1 MTPERWSPD
10 PADVVRLR
18 NLTCELHAPTP
29 HTGAAKLRRREFSHL
44 LPTQFAAVLDLA
56 RYGPPM
62 TVPGNL
68 DSFRPLRASAD
79 GPTVFRWTLREDY
92 ELDPTGAPDM
102 RRCLSQARLVV
113 LLTDP
118 GGTVLIGLGPQ
129 QKFSPALARLFWKL
143 NKVRVVVVQSRRQ
156 RALVDAY
163 TAELRTARPLRR
175 ARPLAARLA
184 RRAKRKQRRIGS

>member
-1 MTPERWSPD
+1 MTPERWRPD

-18 NLTCELHAPTP
+18 NLLGELHAPTP
-29 HTGAAKLRRREFSHL
+29 HTGSAKLHRREFSHL
-44 LPTQFAAVLDLA
+44 LPTQFATVLDLA

-62 TVPGNL
+62 TLPSNL
-68 DSFRPLRASAD
+68 DSFRPLPSAD
-79 GPTVFRWTLREDY
+79 GTIAFRWTLREGY

-102 RRCLSQARLVV
+102 RRCLSQARLAV

-118 GGTVLIGLGPQ
+118 GATALIDLGPQ
-129 QKFSPALARLFWKL
+129 QKFSPALARLFRTL
-143 NKVRVVVVQSRRQ
+143 STRRAVVVQSRRQ

-163 TAELRTARPLRR
+163 TAELRTVSRPLRR

-184 RRAKRKQRRIGS
+184 RRVKRKQRHAN